1 MRLSLIFFMLI
12 LLPLATGVH
21 AWLFCRDNLPA
32 LTQEAVERLKAAGV
46 RNPVVDVRFFDIA
59 VTGEAPDPA
68 ARQKALASI
77 RTLVPLRL
85 QPGADRI
92 HVLAGLNAKLDK
104 NILSLSGWFPEG
116 DEINNVRYLLA
127 GLRPDLTIRTDELRT
142 ASEVRWPEGVKTP
155 LTTNSGLLKP
165 IIDTLRVPAELH
177 ISAKEDEIVL
187 AGLLPV
193 AALKEELVAAL
204 TEIAGARVVDPAAL
218 KASPHV
224 LPATFAKEEALAAFV
239 RSFFSAP
246 SPRSFDIGSDGI
258 PHLKG
263 AATLQMEST
272 WLALLR
278 PVTGAAK
285 VDAHFTLVPSIYHFP
300 GYQIQTKLPPDI
312 LNPLREALRGFVVT
326 FETGSSRLSP
336 EEQTRLAPLAATL
349 LAAGP
354 ALRLVIGAH
363 PDPAGPDGVEKDV
376 GKARAGAVMSFLVEQ
391 GVPSA
396 DISAVVFDPVPVGSP
411 SAPAAPRSVELL
423 IK

>member
-1 MRLSLIFFMLI
+1 
-12 LLPLATGVH
+12 
-21 AWLFCRDNLPA
+21 
-32 LTQEAVERLKAAGV
+32 
-46 RNPVVDVRFFDIA
+46 
-59 VTGEAPDPA
+59 
-68 ARQKALASI
+68 
-77 RTLVPLRL
+77 LVPGR
-85 QPGADRI
+85 
-92 HVLAGLNAKLDK
+92 
-104 NILSLSGWFPEG
+104 
-116 DEINNVRYLLA
+116 DEIKSVQRLLA
-127 GLRPDLTIRTDELRT
+127 ELRPDLTIRTDELRT
-142 ASEVRWPEGVKTP
+142 ASDVRWPEGVKTP

-177 ISAKEDEIVL
+177 ISAKDDEIVL

-193 AALKEELVAAL
+193 AALKEEMVAAL

-258 PHLKG
+258 PHIKERPLFRWKAPG
-263 AATLQMEST
+263 LPCCGPSRGRRRLMRTSRWFLRST
-272 WLALLR
+272 
-278 PVTGAAK
+278 
-285 VDAHFTLVPSIYHFP
+285 IFP